1 MNINDG
7 HRGDAYKPAL
17 MTMVEIA
24 TLYDVAT
31 GRIRSARKHMAKH
44 PKPVARIRKTDYFHA
59 HAIHEYIKTGEPLK
73 DLQEVEKKARRG
85 YLANVKSHSKK
96 RVVRNISRTVA
107 LQSFNVAR
115 AW

>member
-24 TLYDVAT
+24 ALYDVAT

-59 HAIHEYIKTGEPLK
+59 HAIYGYIANGTPLA

-85 YLANVKSHSKK
+85 YLANVKCHSKK
-96 RVVRNISRTVA
+96 LVVMNTNRNVA
-107 LQSFNVAR
+107 LQSFNVAL